1 MSFHGMIAH
10 FFFLLFSCSGS
21 DSVMPW
27 TIAPQASLSL
37 TVSRSLLK
45 FMSIESVIPSNY
57 LILCHP
63 LLLSIFPSI
72 RVFSNELAFHIK
84 WPKYWSFDFSISPSN
99 EYSGLISF
107 RCCVQL
113 FVTPWTIAHQAPL
126 SMGFPRAKITGM
138 GCHFLCQGIFPT
150 QGLNLCLLHWQADSL
165 LMSHQGSPASLLLFP
180 IPLTNFIALQ
190 WIQGDLL
197 N

>member
-10 FFFLLFSCSGS
+10 FCLLLFSCSGS

-72 RVFSNELAFHIK
+72 RVFSNELALHIK
-84 WPKYWSFDFSISPSN
+84 WPKY
-99 EYSGLISF
+99 
-107 RCCVQL
+107 
-113 FVTPWTIAHQAPL
+113 
-126 SMGFPRAKITGM
+126 
-138 GCHFLCQGIFPT
+138 
-150 QGLNLCLLHWQADSL
+150 
-165 LMSHQGSPASLLLFP
+165 
-180 IPLTNFIALQ
+180 
-190 WIQGDLL
+190 
-197 N
+197 